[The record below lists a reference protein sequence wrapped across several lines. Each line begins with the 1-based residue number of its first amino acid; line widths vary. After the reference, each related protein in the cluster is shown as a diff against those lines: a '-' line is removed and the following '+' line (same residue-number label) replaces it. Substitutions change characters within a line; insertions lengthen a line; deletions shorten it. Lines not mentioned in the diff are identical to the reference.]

1 MEILKSILVG
11 FFFLLGLAVF
21 VVGLSLIIV
30 AHPIVMT
37 VIVYSG
43 ITFVSLVV
51 CWIVGDMVRGI

>member
-1 MEILKSILVG
+1 
-11 FFFLLGLAVF
+11 LGLAVF